1 MNSVSGDDKTKNMR
15 KLKILLPLFILIS
28 VFFYLFYRE
37 GSLPVNKK
45 STVFKIFVIKQGDP
59 LDTIVNNLAS
69 EGLIRNKIVF
79 YLIVKKLGIERKIQ
93 AGDFKISANMNA
105 QEVATNLTH
114 GTIDI
119 WLTLIEG
126 MRKEEMA
133 QVISK
138 TLDIPEIEIVKTTKE
153 GYIFPDTYMLPKN
166 ATMDNVLSIIESNDK
181 FVNVIKTISKKSK
194 LTEKEV
200 MILASLVEREARQPA
215 TREKIAGIILKRY
228 KADWPLD
235 LDATLQYVLGYQPLE
250 KTWWKNSLTDED
262 KKIDSPYNTY
272 KNKGLPP
279 EPICNP
285 SLSSIEAV
293 LNANPNT
300 PFWYYLT
307 DKNGVMHYAVT
318 LEEHE
323 ANIRKY
329 LR

>member
-1 MNSVSGDDKTKNMR
+1 VSGDDKTKNMR

-45 STVFKIFVIKQGDP
+45 STVSKIFVIKQGDP

-93 AGDFKISANMNA
+93 AGDFKISENMNA
-105 QEVATNLTH
+105 QEVAINLTH

-133 QVISK
+133 QAISK
-138 TLDIPEIEIVKTTKE
+138 TLDIPEIEIVRSTKE
-153 GYIFPDTYMLPKN
+153 GYIFPDTYMVPKN
-166 ATMDNVLSIIESNDK
+166 ATMDVVLSIIKNNSK
-181 FVNVIKTISKKSK
+181 FVDVLKTIGKKSK

-228 KADWPLD
+228 QADWPLD

-279 EPICNP
+279 EPICSP

-300 PFWYYLT
+300 PYWYYLT
-307 DKNGVMHYAVT
+307 DKNGVMHYSVT

-323 ANIRKY
+323 VNIRKY

>member
-1 MNSVSGDDKTKNMR
+1 VSGDDKTKNMR

>member
-1 MNSVSGDDKTKNMR
+1 MR